1 MERQGD
7 IIIFDETEQAS
18 FSVPAVTTPADA
30 IEIADG
36 FRAAA
41 LAIQAHVGEERLDN
55 PRERKTENDL
65 RQRQARAIELLRMSH
80 LISAHCAP
88 EIAEQMARELNAG
101 SE

>member
-18 FSVPAVTTPADA
+18 FNVPATTTPADA

-36 FRAAA
+36 FRMAA
-41 LAIQAHVGEERLDN
+41 LALQTRLSAERQVNARD
-55 PRERKTENDL
+55 RKTENDL
-65 RQRQARAIELLRMSH
+65 HQRDTRAIELLRMSH

-88 EIAEQMARELNAG
+88 EIAEQMAAELNPDV
-101 SE
+101 